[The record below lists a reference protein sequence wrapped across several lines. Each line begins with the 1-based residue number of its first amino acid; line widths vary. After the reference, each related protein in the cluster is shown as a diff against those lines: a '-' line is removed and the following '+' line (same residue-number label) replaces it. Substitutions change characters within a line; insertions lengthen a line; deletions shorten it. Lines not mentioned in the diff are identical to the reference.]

1 MNKEAPDTS
10 IEIMGKIYQI
20 KCPETEVSSL
30 HRAAEYLEEKMH
42 IMRESGVISADRVA
56 IITALNVVHQLLTL
70 ERQKNHHFQTINQRL
85 LELQSKVENA
95 LAQTAQME
103 LQSAE

>member
-1 MNKEAPDTS
+1 MSKDISDTS
-10 IEIMGKIYQI
+10 IEIMGKSYQI
-20 KCPETEVSSL
+20 KCPESEVNALRRS
-30 HRAAEYLEEKMH
+30 AQYLEEKMR
-42 IMRESGVISADRVA
+42 IMRESGVLSVDRVA
-56 IITALNVVHQLLTL
+56 VITALNVIHQLLTL
-70 ERQKNHHFQTINQRL
+70 EQQKSHYTQTINQRL